1 MTIYNSFIENMDSF
15 FSGLFEN
22 LKEEVSWG
30 TLFTLLMGILI
41 GLVIASTVYAI
52 ILFSSLEKKEKE
64 IKKDITNID
73 DNVIPLIIEYTKNNI
88 LATNGD
94 TFLLS
99 ALNAITTINSN
110 IIIKVKYFDTKY
122 NILSVTAV

>member
-15 FSGLFEN
+15 FSRLFEN

-52 ILFSSLEKKEKE
+52 ILFLS
-64 IKKDITNID
+64 TNILD
-73 DNVIPLIIEYTKNNI
+73 C
-88 LATNGD
+88 
-94 TFLLS
+94 
-99 ALNAITTINSN
+99 
-110 IIIKVKYFDTKY
+110 
-122 NILSVTAV
+122 